1 MGTADNGGRFADGTG
16 DVTENV
22 VMRLVFHDCIPYT
35 DGSGNFWNIQKHWK
49 YHKFKTVA
57 SQEMKKK
64 KFWCV
69 HIYQNTN
76 ENIQGFLLKA
86 SKMGRIKKINASY
99 FEL

>member
-57 SQEMKKK
+57 SQE
-64 KFWCV
+64 
-69 HIYQNTN
+69 
-76 ENIQGFLLKA
+76 
-86 SKMGRIKKINASY
+86 IKKGNFDVSISTKIQMKI
-99 FEL
+99 FKDICSKPLKWVKSKK